1 MDTISKEQRDSL
13 DTTDNRNL
21 TFDYIEGTPFTI
33 VNEGDVYFGIM
44 GKHRLTES
52 YTNKV
57 DCKVKLL
64 DMNWNRIIQVIS
76 IMIGEQDELKKILK
90 EYK

>member
-1 MDTISKEQRDSL
+1 MKEQKESL

-21 TFDYIEGTPFTI
+21 TFEYLEGTPFTI
-33 VNEGDVYFGIM
+33 VKEGDIYFGIM

-52 YTNKV
+52 FTNKER
-57 DCKVKLL
+57 CKREVLEI
-64 DMNWNRIIQVIS
+64 NWNRIVQVIG

-90 EYK
+90 ENK